1 MRLLEKSQPY
11 GFKRVLIENAGEF
24 EDFIDEH
31 CKTIVGW
38 KLNDLNYLQLVK
50 YFRLKGYQELPK
62 VYPYIA
68 IVEDDDDHELLVIH
82 HVALSEFVAKDDG
95 KDHLYEFVIRR
106 KDLHSPYTEREIKYQ
121 VPAKD
126 IFKAMVELGQTY
138 HKDDQ
143 YDLEVVSWKQ
153 VR

>member
-31 CKTIVGW
+31 CKTITGW
-38 KLNDLNYLQLVK
+38 QLKDLNYLQLVK

-62 VYPYIA
+62 VYPYVA
-68 IVEDDDDHELLVIH
+68 IIENDDAHELLVIH
-82 HVALSEFVAKDDG
+82 HVALGEFFAKEDG
-95 KDHLYEFVIRR
+95 KSHLYEFELRR
-106 KDLHSPYTEREIKYQ
+106 SDRESPYRVRETKYQ

-126 IFKAMVELGQTY
+126 LITAMLRLGQTHY
-138 HKDDQ
+138 CDDE
-143 YDLEVVSWKQ
+143 YELEVVSWKQ